1 MSSAV
6 PAKPFWKLI
15 DWRVVAACGLPFWA
29 FLLGVLLSPRPVWLA
44 HAAAPVEVVEPE
56 GAVAIAPMP
65 REIVIR
71 HTDPEVV
78 SVPLVV
84 PVPCPPSRSASS
96 RRPRIKLPASELLPA
111 DRCKTYDTKL
121 RFHPTLADAADEA
134 RQSREDALRAA
145 HLRGFRRPRLHL
157 KQRPGPP

>member
-1 MSSAV
+1 MS
-6 PAKPFWKLI
+6 PAASTKPFWKVI
-15 DWRVVAACGLPFWA
+15 DWRVVAACGLPVWA
-29 FLLGVLLSPRPVWLA
+29 FLFGMLLSPRPTWLA
-44 HAAAPVEVVEPE
+44 HAAAPVEVIEPE

-71 HTDPEVV
+71 HADPEVV

-84 PVPCPPSRSASS
+84 PVPVPTEPIGFVAAAEN
-96 RRPRIKLPASELLPA
+96 KLPASELLPA

-134 RQSREDALRAA
+134 RQSRKMLFVLHISGDFEDP
-145 HLRGFRRPRLHL
+145 GFT
-157 KQRPGPP
+157 